1 MFKCNPKKITR
12 SDGEQSRERLL
23 KCAVK
28 LFAEQ
33 GYAKTSTREIA
44 KSALAN
50 ISAIAY
56 YFGDKAGLYRAV
68 FTETFSSPRQNVA
81 VLNDTSLSLE
91 EAFNGLFNGFIE
103 PFKHGELVKL
113 RIKLHM
119 REMLEPAGLWEEEID
134 NSIKPHLLALNE
146 LLCRHLN
153 LAETD
158 DDIRRLSISIVA
170 MGVYMFVGQDVM
182 GKVSPQLI
190 NTHEALDTM
199 KSRLTMFALS
209 MVQAEVARREQA
221 NNEQSNEKNIDV

>member
-1 MFKCNPKKITR
+1 MFKCLSKKSTR
-12 SDGEQSRERLL
+12 SDGEQSRKRLL
-23 KCAVK
+23 NCAVK

-44 KSALAN
+44 QAALVN

-68 FTETFSSPRQNVA
+68 FSETFSSPRQDIA
-81 VLNDTSLSLE
+81 LLNDAKLSLE

-103 PFKHGELVKL
+103 PFKQGELVKL
-113 RIKLHM
+113 RTKLHM
-119 REMLEPAGLWEEEID
+119 REMLEPAGLWQKEID

-146 LLCRHLN
+146 LLCRHLK
-153 LAETD
+153 LVETD
-158 DDIRRLSISIVA
+158 DDVRRLSISIVA

-182 GKVSPQLI
+182 DKISPQLI
-190 NTHEALDTM
+190 NSHEALDTM

-209 MVQAEVARREQA
+209 MVRAEEARRVQA
-221 NNEQSNEKNIDV
+221 KK